1 MFNIITFV
9 NLYKNLNK
17 NKLKA
22 AVTLIIVFFIALC
35 FCNDNEFGG
44 LLELTK
50 RVDRISSPEAEDF
63 IEEDE
68 ISTVEF
74 LFNRFYFVLVT
85 STTVGYGDVIPKSI
99 RVRIL
104 SLVYLFCLFFI
115 GLS

>member
-1 MFNIITFV
+1 MFNIITVV